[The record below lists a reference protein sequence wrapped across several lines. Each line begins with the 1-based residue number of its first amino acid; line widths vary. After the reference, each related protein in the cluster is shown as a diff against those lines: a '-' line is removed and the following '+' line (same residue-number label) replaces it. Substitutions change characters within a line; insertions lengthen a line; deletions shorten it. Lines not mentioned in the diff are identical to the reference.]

1 MTGAV
6 ILAAGSG
13 YDPESFQPMLTV
25 SGTSAV
31 KKQISTLREAG
42 ISRFIVVTGYQA
54 EQLEKHLSH
63 RGVTFV
69 RNPDYRTSQML
80 DSIRYAL
87 AAAEDWERA
96 LILPVDLPS
105 FRPETI
111 QRILE
116 TEGQIVI
123 PRYNGQNG
131 HPIAVRRQVF
141 DTIAS
146 YQGEDGLR
154 GIFRMPGYE
163 PVYKNVEDPAILLRA
178 STRDRYQ
185 ELLNYEKQSRKEI
198 PLRAEVAVSLFRKQ
212 EVFDKTLADFLE
224 SVEEMGS
231 MNSAAQKMGM
241 AYSRAWKMTGNA
253 EEQLGFP
260 LIMRQTGGSHG
271 GSSCLTP
278 EGKAFLAAYRDFQQ
292 RLRAA
297 ATQIFQETIAG
308 FDT

>member
-131 HPIAVRRQVF
+131 HPDCCETA
-141 DTIAS
+141 
-146 YQGEDGLR
+146 
-154 GIFRMPGYE
+154 GI
-163 PVYKNVEDPAILLRA
+163 
-178 STRDRYQ
+178 
-185 ELLNYEKQSRKEI
+185 
-198 PLRAEVAVSLFRKQ
+198 
-212 EVFDKTLADFLE
+212 
-224 SVEEMGS
+224 
-231 MNSAAQKMGM
+231 
-241 AYSRAWKMTGNA
+241 
-253 EEQLGFP
+253 
-260 LIMRQTGGSHG
+260 
-271 GSSCLTP
+271 
-278 EGKAFLAAYRDFQQ
+278 
-292 RLRAA
+292 
-297 ATQIFQETIAG
+297 
-308 FDT
+308 

>member
-96 LILPVDLPS
+96 LILPVDHS
-105 FRPETI
+105 FFPPGDDSTDS
-111 QRILE
+111 
-116 TEGQIVI
+116 G
-123 PRYNGQNG
+123 
-131 HPIAVRRQVF
+131 
-141 DTIAS
+141 
-146 YQGEDGLR
+146 DGGADR
-154 GIFRMPGYE
+154 AFR
-163 PVYKNVEDPAILLRA
+163 AIMDRMAIRLL
-178 STRDRYQ
+178 
-185 ELLNYEKQSRKEI
+185 
-198 PLRAEVAVSLFRKQ
+198 
-212 EVFDKTLADFLE
+212 
-224 SVEEMGS
+224 
-231 MNSAAQKMGM
+231 
-241 AYSRAWKMTGNA
+241 
-253 EEQLGFP
+253 
-260 LIMRQTGGSHG
+260 
-271 GSSCLTP
+271 
-278 EGKAFLAAYRDFQQ
+278 
-292 RLRAA
+292 
-297 ATQIFQETIAG
+297 
-308 FDT
+308 